1 VVVVGLGQVGLSL
14 CLLLRSL
21 GVPVVAVDTEADGE
35 NVGFAR
41 RVKLPV
47 VIGRGANPAVLRR
60 LALQQAMGFA
70 AVTPDDLNNIE
81 AALAARASDDGLR
94 VVLRAGDGAVCD
106 ETRSLAQIGHV
117 VDVHRLAAA
126 FLAGACLG
134 RDASAVAI
142 QNGRPQLLLANGSW
156 EEYPMDVFK

>member
-1 VVVVGLGQVGLSL
+1 VVVVGLGQVGLRL
-14 CLLLRSL
+14 CLLLRAC
-21 GVPVVAVDTEADGE
+21 GAPVVAVDTEADGE

-60 LALQQAMGFA
+60 LSLSRALGFA

-81 AALAARASDDGLR
+81 AAMAARSSDSSLR
-94 VVLRAGDGAVCD
+94 VVLRAGDGSVCD
-106 ETRSLAQIGHV
+106 ETSSLRQIGHV
-117 VDVHRLAAA
+117 VDVHRLGAA

-134 RDASAVAI
+134 KDVEAVAI
-142 QNGRPQLLLANGSW
+142 REGRPQLLLADGAW
-156 EEYPMDVFK
+156 EEFPMDVFK